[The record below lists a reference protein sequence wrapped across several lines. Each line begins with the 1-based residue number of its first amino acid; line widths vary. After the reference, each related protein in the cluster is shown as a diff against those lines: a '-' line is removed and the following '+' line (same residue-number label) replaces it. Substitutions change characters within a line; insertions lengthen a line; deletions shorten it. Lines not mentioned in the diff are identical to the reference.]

1 MRIAIDGPAASGKT
15 SLGRALAAQFGCRFV
30 ETGKMYRAVALALR
44 RGTPLDEVRISV
56 REPERF
62 FLENEDVT
70 ELLHTPELDQASSE
84 VATVPEVRARLVDL
98 QRSIAEGGNVV
109 MEGRDI
115 GTVVLPHADVKIY
128 LLASR
133 EERAKRRVRQRAEAD
148 YEETL
153 AELAIRD
160 NRDETRA
167 IAPLKPARDA
177 TIIETDRKALA
188 EVISEASN
196 VVKGRLGRHCRGDGQ
211 TDGKARSTEQS

>member
-44 RGTPLDEVRISV
+44 RGTPLDDVRINV
-56 REPERF
+56 REPDRF
-62 FLENEDVT
+62 FLDDEDVSDM
-70 ELLHTPELDQASSE
+70 LHTPELDQASSE
-84 VATVPEVRARLVDL
+84 VATLSEVRTRLVDL
-98 QRSIAEGGNVV
+98 QRAIAETDDVV

-115 GTVVLPHADVKIY
+115 GTVVLPDADVKIY

-133 EERAKRRVRQRAEAD
+133 EERARRRVRQRGNLG
-148 YEETL
+148 YEKTL
-153 AELAIRD
+153 EELTV
-160 NRDETRA
+160 RDERDEARA

-196 VVKGRLGRHCRGDGQ
+196 VVKGRLGRHCRGD
-211 TDGKARSTEQS
+211 